1 MVVLYVLGDATDVI
15 ITGQSA
21 GGLATYNWANYIKT
35 NIVKPSAKIVAA
47 PDSGIFLD
55 YVNARTNRTDY
66 RNSFINF
73 M

>member
-1 MVVLYVLGDATDVI
+1 LVVLYVLGDATDVI

-55 YVNARTNRTDY
+55 
-66 RNSFINF
+66 
-73 M
+73 